1 MSHKGKILL
10 VPAILAALSTVAA
23 PPSTRSANAAE
34 SYAKDSNR
42 ELQRKAL
49 ALVKNI
55 RNLVY
60 AYNTKDKALTDEYQS
75 EYLATRT
82 TERQGLT
89 QRWRAKS
96 DAAFQASLRDYQKN
110 FLPECTRIRDELQK
124 RLPKRLQ
131 RPDARKLYTDPSN
144 VLTLE
149 IIADDLELL
158 AKSLPDSG

>member
-1 MSHKGKILL
+1 MSRKRKILL
-10 VPAILAALSTVAA
+10 VPAVLLILSAGGGAH
-23 PPSTRSANAAE
+23 STRYANGAE

-60 AYNTKDKALTDEYQS
+60 TYNKKDKALTDEYQS

-82 TERQGLT
+82 TERQALT

-96 DAAFQASLRDYQKN
+96 DEAFQTSLRDYQKN
-110 FLPECTRIRDELQK
+110 FSPECTRIRDELQK

-131 RPDARKLYTDPSN
+131 RPNARSLYTNPSN
-144 VLTLE
+144 VLALDV
-149 IIADDLELL
+149 IGDDLELL
-158 AKSLPDSG
+158 AKSLPDSE